1 MSSITTMFQLNLK
14 HPNTTGIPV
23 TMQKDRK
30 KNSAT
35 RNDAADPVSQ
45 VPTDELIE
53 KITAWAHRYAEK
65 NGWVLNPD
73 EKERETLLHGLASN
87 RAQFGKQYCP
97 CRLRSGDLEKDK
109 TIICPC
115 IYHRDEIAKD
125 GHCHCR
131 LFFRKDVTPALE
143 VSK

>member
-1 MSSITTMFQLNLK
+1 MDIESEHRPDTNEVTPVHRFSI
-14 HPNTTGIPV
+14 
-23 TMQKDRK
+23 D
-30 KNSAT
+30 
-35 RNDAADPVSQ
+35 D
-45 VPTDELIE
+45 LIA
-53 KITAWAHRYAEK
+53 KITAWARRYAEK

-73 EKERETLLHGLASN
+73 EQERTTVLHGLASN

-109 TIICPC
+109 KIICPC
-115 IYHRDEIAKD
+115 IYHRHEIARD

-131 LFFRKDVTPALE
+131 LFFRKDVTPVHE

>member
-1 MSSITTMFQLNLK
+1 MDN
-14 HPNTTGIPV
+14 
-23 TMQKDRK
+23 DRK
-30 KNSAT
+30 EKSSSDTN
-35 RNDAADPVSQ
+35 AADPVSQ
-45 VPTDELIE
+45 PSADNLIE
-53 KITAWAHRYAEK
+53 KITSWAHRYAEK

-73 EKERETLLHGLASN
+73 EQERTTVLHGLASN

-97 CRLRSGDLEKDK
+97 CRLQSGDLEKDK
-109 TIICPC
+109 KIICPC

-131 LFFRKDVTPALE
+131 LFFKDDVTPSHE

>member
-1 MSSITTMFQLNLK
+1 MGENQNERPPSDTHAMGEVHRVSI
-14 HPNTTGIPV
+14 
-23 TMQKDRK
+23 
-30 KNSAT
+30 
-35 RNDAADPVSQ
+35 
-45 VPTDELIE
+45 DELIA
-53 KITAWAHRYAEK
+53 KFATWARKYAEK

-73 EKERETLLHGLASN
+73 EMERTTILQGLASN
-87 RAQFGKQYCP
+87 RERFGKQYCP
-97 CRLRSGDLEKDK
+97 CRLRSGDVEKDK

-131 LFFRKDVTPALE
+131 LFFKEDATPAQG